1 MGFAN
6 EARIGA
12 VRVSGMNWQAFEALD
27 GPREAMVKLRY
38 RSRPVACI
46 MEPEGDRRVRVAL
59 RAAQPTTA
67 PGQCAVLYEGDTVL
81 GGGMIEEVEQA

>member
-1 MGFAN
+1 M
-6 EARIGA
+6 
-12 VRVSGMNWQAFEALD
+12 
-27 GPREAMVKLRY
+27 KLRY

-46 MEPEGDRRVRVAL
+46 MEPEGDRRARVAL

>member
-1 MGFAN
+1 
-6 EARIGA
+6 
-12 VRVSGMNWQAFEALD
+12 
-27 GPREAMVKLRY
+27 
-38 RSRPVACI
+38 
-46 MEPEGDRRVRVAL
+46 MEPEGDRRARVAL